1 MRYLFWAAAVF
12 LVFLLQGRTS
22 LLGVVPNLTVL
33 LTYYAG
39 IRYGENRG
47 LMAGVLIGYL
57 EDSLSYSI
65 IGPNLLSK
73 ALIGFFSAFFVTGG
87 FFRWTIM
94 LGIVAVSSLTIA
106 DNMMVFLL
114 RGVFDKMPL
123 RVTDFLFI
131 TVMQALMNGP
141 AGIFLRPK
149 NVDSKNRAGEGPVR
163 RLFNSDRV
171 HCAYY
176 APLAA
181 TGPAGQ

>member
-1 MRYLFWAAAVF
+1 VRYLLWPAAIF

-22 LLGVVPNLTVL
+22 LLGVIPNLTVL
-33 LTYYAG
+33 LVYYAG

-73 ALIGFFSAFFVTGG
+73 AVIGYFSAFFVTGG

-94 LGIVAVSSLTIA
+94 FGIVAVSAMILA
-106 DNMMVFLL
+106 DNTMVFLL
-114 RGVFDKMPL
+114 RTIFDKMPL
-123 RVTDFLFI
+123 SFSDFLFI
-131 TVMQALMNGP
+131 TIMQAVMSGP

-149 NVDSKNRAGEGPVR
+149 NAD
-163 RLFNSDRV
+163 
-171 HCAYY
+171 
-176 APLAA
+176 
-181 TGPAGQ
+181 